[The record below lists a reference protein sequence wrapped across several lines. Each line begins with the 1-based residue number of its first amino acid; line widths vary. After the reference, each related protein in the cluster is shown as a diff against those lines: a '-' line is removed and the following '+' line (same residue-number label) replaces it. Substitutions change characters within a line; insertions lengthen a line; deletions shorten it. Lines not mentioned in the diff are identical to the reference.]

1 MESPKPSC
9 STSDENVPA
18 KQHPTRLTPDKVME
32 ILGQQGVKT
41 KRLPTAYDNYRKSVR
56 GRRGEHGQ
64 FLGTETGFSCL
75 SQDDRDRFKPTLDQ
89 LHEAE
94 EILRLE
100 DLKSSLHSIMEELET
115 RYGVSAFSIAS
126 GPLQSKESV
135 YFASPSAQPFV
146 EYDYNQMRTVIQD
159 DHNMFYRWNLFL
171 HSRDSFF
178 PGDENG
184 PLPTRPGPSAGSEV
198 RGTPDAVMRK
208 VVRRLVED
216 VTGQLTGRTFSEKT
230 IEQFLFEH
238 GFSLEF
244 GADWD
249 FTRLQRAYETRSH
262 PSCREIINAVEDG
275 NIRVVRSE

>member
-1 MESPKPSC
+1 MESPEPSFP
-9 STSDENVPA
+9 DENVPA

-32 ILGQQGVKT
+32 ILTRQEVKT
-41 KRLPTAYDNYRKSVR
+41 KRLPTAYDNYRKSVK
-56 GRRGEHGQ
+56 GRRGEHGH

-75 SQDDRDRFKPTLDQ
+75 SQEEKDRLKPTLDQ

-100 DLKSSLHSIMEELET
+100 ELK
-115 RYGVSAFSIAS
+115 YGVCAFSIAA
-126 GPLQSKESV
+126 

-146 EYDYNQMRTVIQD
+146 EYDYNQMRNVIQD
-159 DHNMFYRWNLFL
+159 DRNMFYRWNLFL
-171 HSRDSFF
+171 HSRDSFC
-178 PGDENG
+178 DENG

-208 VVRRLVED
+208 VVRRED
-216 VTGQLTGRTFSEKT
+216 VTGQLTGRTFLEKT

-244 GADWD
+244 GAEWD
-249 FTRLQRAYETRSH
+249 FKRLQRAYETRSH

>member
-1 MESPKPSC
+1 MAYY
-9 STSDENVPA
+9 VI
-18 KQHPTRLTPDKVME
+18 QHPLERTRQE
-32 ILGQQGVKT
+32 VKT
-41 KRLPTAYDNYRKSVR
+41 KRLPTAYDNYRKSVK
-56 GRRGEHGQ
+56 GHRGEHGH

-75 SQDDRDRFKPTLDQ
+75 SQEEKDRLKPTLDQ

-100 DLKSSLHSIMEELET
+100 ELKSSLRGIMDELET
-115 RYGVSAFSIAS
+115 RYGVRAFSIAS
-126 GPLQSKESV
+126 GPLQSKKSV
-135 YFASPSAQPFV
+135 YFASPSAQ
-146 EYDYNQMRTVIQD
+146 YNQMRNVIQD
-159 DHNMFYRWNLFL
+159 DRNMFYRWNLFL
-171 HSRDSFF
+171 HSRDSLFL
-178 PGDENG
+178 GDENG

-244 GADWD
+244 GAEWD
-249 FTRLQRAYETRSH
+249 FKRLQRAYETHSH